1 MNKLNKVFL
10 ITNVI
15 GLIDAIY
22 LIIVKFA
29 NNKAL
34 CIQGIGDCWSV
45 NTSRYSTIA
54 GIPLSV
60 IGTFGYL
67 VILLIHL
74 NLNRFEVT
82 RKYGLY
88 ALFGL
93 TLGGFIF
100 SIYLTYLEIAVI
112 KAICPFCVVS
122 AIAMTVLFVV
132 SILRLSMQTTI
143 N

>member
-29 NNKAL
+29 TNKAL

-132 SILRLSMQTTI
+132 SILRLFKADDD
-143 N
+143 

>member
-132 SILRLSMQTTI
+132 SILRLFKADDD
-143 N
+143 

>member
-54 GIPLSV
+54 GIALSV

-132 SILRLSMQTTI
+132 SILRLFKADDD
-143 N
+143 

>member
-60 IGTFGYL
+60 IGTLGYL

-132 SILRLSMQTTI
+132 SILRLFKADDD
-143 N
+143 

>member
-10 ITNVI
+10 ITTVI

-132 SILRLSMQTTI
+132 SILRLFKADDD
-143 N
+143 

>member
-60 IGTFGYL
+60 IGTIGYL

-132 SILRLSMQTTI
+132 SILRLFKADDD
-143 N
+143 